1 MECKWG
7 VKIEDKLDF
16 PSGGYEIKVIFND
29 FELQAGQDSSV
40 PSCLFDN
47 LTFYDGYSESYP
59 LLGSYCGTVHPEV
72 IYSTG
77 TYVYITFRT
86 DSTITS
92 RGFRI
97 SVSVVGA
104 ENASGIC
111 RPLRTEGNAIDVQGH
126 YGTIFSPD
134 YPVPY
139 QDDTTCVWTLYAAG
153 GDRVK
158 LTFVD
163 FELGQ
168 SVIDT
173 SYYSF
178 CDLKAGMDY
187 VEIHDDRWF
196 YDTHLGSYCGKK
208 TPFDVYSSGRR
219 MVIRFRANRDGV
231 QANRGF
237 KAHFK
242 SVEQRKTSV

>member
-1 MECKWG
+1 MT
-7 VKIEDKLDF
+7 
-16 PSGGYEIKVIFND
+16 P
-29 FELQAGQDSSV
+29 A
-40 PSCLFDN
+40 
-47 LTFYDGYSESYP
+47 TSESNIFF
-59 LLGSYCGTVHPEV
+59 LNS
-72 IYSTG
+72 
-77 TYVYITFRT
+77 F
-86 DSTITS
+86 
-92 RGFRI
+92 
-97 SVSVVGA
+97 A

-139 QDDTTCVWTLYAAG
+139 QDDTTCVWTLYAAD

-178 CDLKAGMDY
+178 CDVKSVMDY
-187 VEIHDDRWF
+187 VEIHDGPSSTYKR
-196 YDTHLGSYCGKK
+196 LGSYCGKK
-208 TPFDVYSSGRR
+208 TTFDVYSSGRR
-219 MVIRFRANRDGV
+219 MLIKFRANRDGV

-237 KAHFK
+237 KAHFE
-242 SVEQRKTSV
+242 SVKPRKLTAVSL